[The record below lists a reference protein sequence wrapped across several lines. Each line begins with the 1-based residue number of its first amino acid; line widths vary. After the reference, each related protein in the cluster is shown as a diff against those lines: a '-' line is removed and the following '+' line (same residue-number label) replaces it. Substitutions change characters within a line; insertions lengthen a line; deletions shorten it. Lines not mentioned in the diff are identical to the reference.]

1 MIPKSF
7 VEEVTR
13 KTDIETLARDYV
25 ELKVVG
31 SQLKGS
37 CPFCKSPSFTL
48 SKGKQIYKCFKC
60 GKGGGVLTF
69 VQEIQK
75 KTFPVAVRFLA
86 DRLKLEVPEVNP

>member
-7 VEEVTR
+7 VEEITR
-13 KTDIETLARDYV
+13 RTDIEAIVGGYV
-25 ELKVVG
+25 ELKEVG

-37 CPFCKSPSFTL
+37 CPFCKSASFTL

-69 VQEIQK
+69 VQEMEK
-75 KTFPVAVRFLA
+75 KTFPDAVRFLA
-86 DRLKLEVPEVNP
+86 DRLELKVPEVNS